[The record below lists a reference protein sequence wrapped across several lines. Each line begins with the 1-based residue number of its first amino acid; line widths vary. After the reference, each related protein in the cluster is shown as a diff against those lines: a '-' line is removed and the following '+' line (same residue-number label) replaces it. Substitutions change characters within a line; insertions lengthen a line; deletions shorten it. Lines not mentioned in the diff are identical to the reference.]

1 MNLRCLGYRNLN
13 NFMRRITQTIF
24 LFFALFQFSI
34 SFTQII
40 PADRLVDWKIA
51 GLNDTTTLD
60 FEWIDLAQYG
70 VDTNGILPCDVV
82 VDSLL
87 ALVYPTGVILQFP
100 AGTFLFNDPKQI
112 PSNCVIRGQGAN
124 ATTIKIDLGGTGN
137 GFNIQGSQSAIDTS
151 YLMINAFK
159 DSNKMVVFNA
169 ASYAVGDWIRI
180 CQTDADLI
188 TSSWAI
194 GSVGQIAQINNINGN
209 TIQLASPLRMT
220 YALNRQPFIKKL
232 NLKRNVGIECLS
244 IIRMDNT
251 APEQASNISFQFA
264 ENCWVNGIAS
274 TNCTFAHIV
283 AEYASNLQ
291 IEKSYF
297 HHAFEYGGGGRG
309 YGVVLQFTS
318 NECRVENNIFEHL
331 RHSMLLQAGSN
342 GNVFVF
348 NYSFDPFW
356 VNGNPFLSGNSAG
369 EIVLHGNYV
378 YSNLFEQNCVQNIVI
393 DNSHGANGPDN
404 TFFRNRASLYGIFFS
419 DNTSPHQ
426 SFVGNEIPNT
436 AFPYSSVNYSIQGID
451 HFVFGNNNKGTIA
464 PSGTSNLLDSTY
476 SYSSKPS
483 YVQGYQWAKIGPPNL
498 MNSANIPSKDR
509 LDGNDLFAGACG
521 NNDFYLS
528 IAKQNKQEIV
538 IYPNP
543 STGNINIEIQAD
555 CLNEM
560 LRIYNVYGQLIHDE
574 SLNNLKTTID
584 LTSLNSGV
592 YFISIKNKSHK
603 LIID

>member
-1 MNLRCLGYRNLN
+1 MNLPFLGYRKLN
-13 NFMRRITQTIF
+13 NFMRRTFQTIF
-24 LFFALFQFSI
+24 LFLSLFYHCESFS
-34 SFTQII
+34 QII

-60 FEWIDLAQYG
+60 FEWIDLSQFG
-70 VDTNGILPCDVV
+70 MDTNGILPCDVV
-82 VDSLL
+82 IDSLL
-87 ALVYPTGVILQFP
+87 ALAYPTGVILQFP

-124 ATTIKIDLGGTGN
+124 STTLKMDLGGTGH

-151 YLMINAFK
+151 YLMINALK
-159 DSNKMVVFNA
+159 DSNNIEVFNA
-169 ASYAVGDWIRI
+169 ASFSVGDWIRI
-180 CQTDADLI
+180 GQEDADLV
-188 TSSWAI
+188 TSAWAI
-194 GSVGQIAQINNINGN
+194 GSVGQIARIVTISGN
-209 TIQLASPLRMT
+209 SIHLASPLRMA

-232 NLKRNVGIECLS
+232 SMKRNVGIECLS
-244 IIRMDNT
+244 IIRLDNT
-251 APEQASNISFQFA
+251 APEQAANISFRFA

-274 TNCTFAHIV
+274 TNCTFGHLV
-283 AEYASNLQ
+283 AESSSNLQ

-297 HHAFEYGGGGRG
+297 HDAFEYGGNGRG

-342 GNVFVF
+342 GNVFAF
-348 NYSFDPFW
+348 NHSFDPYW
-356 VNGNPFLSGNSAG
+356 VNGNPLLSGNSAG

-378 YSNLFEQNCVQNIVI
+378 FANLFEQNSVQNIVI

-426 SFVGNEIPNT
+426 TFVGNEIPNT
-436 AFPYSSVNYSIQGID
+436 SFPYSAVNYSIQGID

-464 PSGTSNLLDSTY
+464 PAGTSNLLDSTY
-476 SYSSKPS
+476 SYSAKPN
-483 YVQGYQWAKIGPPNL
+483 YVQGYQWAKIGPPSQ
-498 MNSANIPSKDR
+498 MNSASIPSKDR
-509 LDGNDLFAGACG
+509 LDANDLFAGACG

-528 IAKQNKQEIV
+528 IEKPVTQEIM

-543 STGNINIEIQAD
+543 SQGNITIEIQAAS
-555 CLNEM
+555 LNEL
-560 LRIYNVYGQLIHDE
+560 LRIYNVYGQLIQTS
-574 SLNNLKTTID
+574 SLNYLKTTID
-584 LTSLNSGV
+584 LTSLNTGV
-592 YFISIKNKSHK
+592 YFVLIKDKSHK
-603 LIID
+603 IIIH